1 MQSSKPEPFLNRL
14 LFGTV
19 VLAVTSILFVQFFF
33 TLRSETASA
42 SPALN
47 PALEQAVSAA
57 VSAQHPNAATA
68 QIIVSPIS
76 QVKAWVFG
84 SVAIIPQPASDNA
97 PDEETAPRIL
107 LFFAEQSNG
116 TWQVALE
123 HSAAFEQALTQIPR
137 NLLTPEQWST
147 MPTTA
152 QLSGDGSMDLNLPW
166 AVGET
171 WWLTSGPHGIS
182 RAALDFAVI
191 GGRVRAAREGVAY
204 TPCGQSSDLVRIDHP
219 GGFSTNYY
227 HLSGIAVANGT
238 PVDRYTYIGMIGTGT
253 RCLGSYVTGAHVHFW
268 ISRGGTR
275 IPIDGIDIGGW
286 TVSALPGD
294 FNGCMTRIR
303 DGNRQCVRNDSNLNV
318 IEGPGLITNEGA
330 TGSGNIKPNP
340 PRLVSPEDGAII
352 RTNTVTLHM
361 EDAGDPDNGPRSW
374 RDYFFIITK
383 SDNSWRVESGWIT
396 STSWTVELPG
406 EGSYTWTVHAGD
418 GAAMS
423 DPAPLRTFTYIPN
436 RPPNPPHLI
445 SPENGATI
453 RTASVTLQVADAGDP
468 DNWPAPQRNYS
479 FHIAKSDNSW
489 RTDSGWITST
499 SWTVQL
505 PGEGSYTWT
514 VYAGDGAAMSD
525 PAPLRTFTYTPNRPP
540 NPPNLISPDHN
551 ATVNTATVT
560 LQASDGG
567 DPDNWP
573 NSSRKFRF
581 IITSSDNSWQANSGW
596 IDSPSWTVQLPKIGV
611 YSWYAQ
617 TNDGAAD
624 SASSSRRTLYYA
636 VVAPIP
642 TPPPPPTPAPNV
654 WRVPY
659 YSQYDPRWS
668 GQMMNRPSYA
678 TDCNYTIGRIGCA
691 LTSLTMVA
699 RYYGVD
705 HNPGTM
711 NSCLGAHA
719 CPLYWSSPQVRTC
732 TNNKLRW
739 VKWPAFSYP
748 NLEAEL
754 RKGPVILE
762 LQKSDGNMH
771 FIVVLGGSGSNP
783 ANYTVHDPG
792 LRNGAYTTLANALS
806 YWRNY
811 RPSSMRIY
819 TGTPAPLP
827 ASLAEEATDSASQAA
842 EVDPIEPLASPPL
855 LNGTTITGAIAPYRN
870 TSTEMVLELAAQSA
884 AGTVTEMR
892 VWTNAEQS
900 NIWQPFSRYVTAPLA
915 GTYYV
920 QFRDSAGNT
929 SVVFSTGLPQARR
942 LNIYTTFI
950 PMTAR

>member
-1 MQSSKPEPFLNRL
+1 
-14 LFGTV
+14 
-19 VLAVTSILFVQFFF
+19 
-33 TLRSETASA
+33 
-42 SPALN
+42 
-47 PALEQAVSAA
+47 
-57 VSAQHPNAATA
+57 
-68 QIIVSPIS
+68 
-76 QVKAWVFG
+76 
-84 SVAIIPQPASDNA
+84 
-97 PDEETAPRIL
+97 
-107 LFFAEQSNG
+107 
-116 TWQVALE
+116 
-123 HSAAFEQALTQIPR
+123 
-137 NLLTPEQWST
+137 
-147 MPTTA
+147 
-152 QLSGDGSMDLNLPW
+152 
-166 AVGET
+166 
-171 WWLTSGPHGIS
+171 
-182 RAALDFAVI
+182 
-191 GGRVRAAREGVAY
+191 
-204 TPCGQSSDLVRIDHP
+204 
-219 GGFSTNYY
+219 
-227 HLSGIAVANGT
+227 
-238 PVDRYTYIGMIGTGT
+238 
-253 RCLGSYVTGAHVHFW
+253 
-268 ISRGGTR
+268 
-275 IPIDGIDIGGW
+275 
-286 TVSALPGD
+286 
-294 FNGCMTRIR
+294 
-303 DGNRQCVRNDSNLNV
+303 
-318 IEGPGLITNEGA
+318 
-330 TGSGNIKPNP
+330 
-340 PRLVSPEDGAII
+340 
-352 RTNTVTLHM
+352 
-361 EDAGDPDNGPRSW
+361 
-374 RDYFFIITK
+374 
-383 SDNSWRVESGWIT
+383 
-396 STSWTVELPG
+396 
-406 EGSYTWTVHAGD
+406 
-418 GAAMS
+418 
-423 DPAPLRTFTYIPN
+423 
-436 RPPNPPHLI
+436 
-445 SPENGATI
+445 
-453 RTASVTLQVADAGDP
+453 
-468 DNWPAPQRNYS
+468 
-479 FHIAKSDNSW
+479 
-489 RTDSGWITST
+489 
-499 SWTVQL
+499 
-505 PGEGSYTWT
+505 
-514 VYAGDGAAMSD
+514 
-525 PAPLRTFTYTPNRPP
+525 
-540 NPPNLISPDHN
+540 
-551 ATVNTATVT
+551 
-560 LQASDGG
+560 
-567 DPDNWP
+567 
-573 NSSRKFRF
+573 
-581 IITSSDNSWQANSGW
+581 
-596 IDSPSWTVQLPKIGV
+596 
-611 YSWYAQ
+611 
-617 TNDGAAD
+617 
-624 SASSSRRTLYYA
+624 
-636 VVAPIP
+636 
-642 TPPPPPTPAPNV
+642 
-654 WRVPY
+654 
-659 YSQYDPRWS
+659 
-668 GQMMNRPSYA
+668 MMNRPSYA

>member
-19 VLAVTSILFVQFFF
+19 VLAVTSILFVQFFS

-57 VSAQHPNAATA
+57 VNAQHPNAATA
-68 QIIVSPIS
+68 RIIVSPIS

-84 SVAIIPQPASDNA
+84 TVAIIPQPASDNA
-97 PDEETAPRIL
+97 PDEETAPSIL

-152 QLSGDGSMDLNLPW
+152 QLSGDGSMDLSLPW

-182 RAALDFAVI
+182 RAALDFAVT

-330 TGSGNIKPNP
+330 TGSGNLKPNP

-361 EDAGDPDNGPRSW
+361 EDAGDPDNGPRPW
-374 RDYFFIITK
+374 RDYVFIIMK
-383 SDNSWRVESGWIT
+383 SDNSWRADSGLT
-396 STSWTVELPG
+396 TNTSWTVQLPG

-436 RPPNPPHLI
+436 RPPNPP
-445 SPENGATI
+445 S
-453 RTASVTLQVADAGDP
+453 
-468 DNWPAPQRNYS
+468 
-479 FHIAKSDNSW
+479 
-489 RTDSGWITST
+489 
-499 SWTVQL
+499 
-505 PGEGSYTWT
+505 
-514 VYAGDGAAMSD
+514 
-525 PAPLRTFTYTPNRPP
+525 
-540 NPPNLISPDHN
+540 LISPDHN

-581 IITSSDNSWQANSGW
+581 IIISSDNSWQATSGW
-596 IDSPSWTVQLPKIGV
+596 IDSPSWTVQLPGKGL

-636 VVAPIP
+636 VVAPVP

-659 YSQYDPRWS
+659 YSQLDPRWS

-719 CPLYWSSPQVRTC
+719 CPLYWGSPRVRTC
-732 TNNKLRW
+732 TNNKLIW

-827 ASLAEEATDSASQAA
+827 ASLAEETTDSVSQAA
-842 EVDPIEPLASPPL
+842 QVDPIEPLASPPL

-892 VWTNAEQS
+892 VWTNAAQS
-900 NIWQPFSRYVTAPLA
+900 NIWQPFSRYVTVSLA
-915 GTYYV
+915 DTYYV

-929 SVVFSTGLPQARR
+929 SAVFSTGLPQARK